1 MSDNTIFH
9 VRQEIVPESPLRST
23 PGRSVLCRTV
33 TEVKK
38 MLPMSQISTLVTVFS
53 HSDRQF
59 MTYVVF
65 LLPLPNNLN
74 VAEISYI
81 R

>member
-1 MSDNTIFH
+1 M
-9 VRQEIVPESPLRST
+9 V
-23 PGRSVLCRTV
+23 
-33 TEVKK
+33 
-38 MLPMSQISTLVTVFS
+38 PMSQISTLVTVFS